1 MSQLSQMV
9 KIVGCLA
16 PVDSGGAAKAGAGVS
31 LQKYN
36 HVTFLV
42 YVGNVANDQTLTV
55 EECTTSAGANNV
67 AIAIKGYR
75 VASTGAASKSV
86 LDGTLT
92 AFTNAG
98 ITISAAAPDDNKI
111 YALEVDAS
119 NLSTPATKYF
129 VRPYLTAG
137 AVALDCVIA
146 ILSEPRYLKDVPPDP
161 TV

>member
-1 MSQLSQMV
+1 MSQLSQLV

-31 LQKYN
+31 MAKYN

-42 YVGNVANDQTLTV
+42 YIGNIANDQTLTV
-55 EECTTSAGANNV
+55 EECSDSAGTNNV
-67 AIAIKGYR
+67 AITIKGYR
-75 VASTGAASKSV
+75 KATTGAAAKSV
-86 LDGTLT
+86 LDGALT

-98 ITISAAAPDDNKI
+98 ITLANAADDNKI

-119 NLSTPATKYF
+119 NLSTPATKTF

>member
-1 MSQLSQMV
+1 MQLSQV
-9 KIVGCLA
+9 CKIVGCLA

-31 LQKYN
+31 FALYN

-42 YVGNVANDQTLTV
+42 YIGNIANNQTLTV
-55 EECTTSAGANNV
+55 EECTTSAGAGNV
-67 AIAIKGYR
+67 AIAITGYR
-75 VASTGAASKSV
+75 VATTGAAAKSV

-98 ITISAAAPDDNKI
+98 ITLAAATDDNKI
-111 YALEVDAS
+111 YALEVDVK
-119 NLSTPATKYF
+119 NLSAPATKTF

>member
-1 MSQLSQMV
+1 MSQLSQLV

-42 YVGNVANDQTLTV
+42 YIGNIANNQTLTV
-55 EECTTSAGANNV
+55 EECTDSAGTSNV

-75 VASTGAASKSV
+75 VATTGAAAKSV

-98 ITISAAAPDDNKI
+98 ITLANATDDNKL

-119 NLSTPATKYF
+119 NLTTPATKYF

-146 ILSEPRYLKDVPPDP
+146 ILSEARYLKDVPPDP